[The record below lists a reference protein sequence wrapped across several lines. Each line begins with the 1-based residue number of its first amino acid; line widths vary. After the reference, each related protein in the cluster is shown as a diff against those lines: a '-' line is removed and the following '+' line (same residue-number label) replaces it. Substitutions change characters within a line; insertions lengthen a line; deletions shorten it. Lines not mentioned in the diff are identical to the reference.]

1 MTSMGLCS
9 IAMVPESS
17 AEQEDGLDK
26 GIFVTITVLAVA
38 TNYSA
43 TATHA

>member
-26 GIFVTITVLAVA
+26 GIFVTITVA